1 MSNSQFIA
9 SLIGPVLLAISAS
22 LLMNRDAFLDALKH
36 ISKNDMLLIFF
47 AGITLLIAGI
57 AIVRVHDVWTG
68 WPTVVTLMGWLAIF
82 GGVFRILFAPRME
95 GMVRKVADNPALL
108 NVSIAVSVLLG
119 LFLTGK
125 GFALI

>member
-1 MSNSQFIA
+1 MSNSEFIA
-9 SLIGPVLLAISAS
+9 SLIGPVLLAISGS
-22 LLMNRDAFLDALKH
+22 LLLNRDAFLEALKH
-36 ISKNDMLLIFF
+36 LSNDMLLIFF

-68 WPTVVTLMGWLAIF
+68 WETIVTLMGWLAIL
-82 GGVFRILFAPRME
+82 GGLFRILFAPRME
-95 GMVRKVADNPALL
+95 GMVRKVADNPSLF

-125 GFALI
+125 GFGLI